1 MSHLWFNHRLISDQH
16 FARRASFAMPLV
28 YASIAPHGG
37 EIIPELVSKSLFR
50 KFGETREAMRSLAK
64 KISESRPQTIVIAS
78 PHNLRLVSRIAVVVS
93 ENSSGTLKGS
103 ANRSVFLRA
112 RCDNDFGKIVVRE
125 SEKARLPV
133 VAANYGTADGS
144 SSDMQ
149 LDWGTLL
156 PFWFVLNE
164 QNLKSRILIVVPSL

>member
-64 KISESRPQTIVIAS
+64 RISESRPQTIVIAS
-78 PHNLRLVSRIAVVVS
+78 PHNLRLRSRIPVVVPETS
-93 ENSSGTLKGS
+93 TGTWKGS
-103 ANRSVFLRA
+103 SNQTSSLDA
-112 RCDNDFGKIVVRE
+112 RCEHAF
-125 SEKARLPV
+125 A
-133 VAANYGTADGS
+133 
-144 SSDMQ
+144 
-149 LDWGTLL
+149 
-156 PFWFVLNE
+156 
-164 QNLKSRILIVVPSL
+164 